1 MQVTEWFWD
10 LQCFNGKQGVP
21 ILLQVLQLN
30 LPVLVLAMQKDVDR
44 LEKDHKDDQMTG
56 KSLVQEKAEN
66 AGFAQPSEKKAY
78 GTLWAFKW
86 VANLM
91 F

>member
-21 ILLQVLQLN
+21 ILPQVLQLN
-30 LPVLVLAMQKDVDR
+30 LSVLVLAMQKDVDK

-56 KSLVQEKAEN
+56 KSLIWEKAEN
-66 AGFAQPSEKKAY
+66 AGFAQPSEMKAY
-78 GTLWAFKW
+78 GRLWAFKW